1 MDAGPSLFYIPSDL
15 KPEEIASWASDLVT
29 ARSDALGRDDQA
41 VRCLPEG
48 PRFSHF
54 PAFPKKIVQTPGLM
68 IVLAE
73 DLTYRQIFTDGR
85 PLPKDPSPS
94 FTGYSVGRWEG
105 DTLVVE
111 TIGYKDATWL
121 DFAGH
126 PHSEHLRVVERYR
139 RLSIGRMEIE
149 ETFDDP
155 QIFSRPLKVRVT
167 ATLVPD
173 TDLLEY
179 VCAENERDRHR
190 LVGTV
195 TAETTAHTFVTV
207 APEVL
212 AQYVGSYDFRWPEN
226 PTVPSIWPIAMAN
239 GELLLQGA
247 PLRPLSDTEFVWAD
261 GSRLRFFKDARGRV
275 AHFTMVFVE
284 GDLVATRMTVV
295 K

>member
-1 MDAGPSLFYIPSDL
+1 VPR
-15 KPEEIASWASDLVT
+15 T
-29 ARSDALGRDDQA
+29 SDATIR

-54 PAFPKKIVQTPGLM
+54 PAFPKKIVQTPHL
-68 IVLAE
+68 IVILGE
-73 DLTYRQIFTDGR
+73 DLSYRQVFLDGR

-94 FTGYSVGRWEG
+94 FMGYSVGRWEG
-105 DTLVVE
+105 DSLVVE

-126 PHSEHLRVVERYR
+126 PHSERLRLTERYR
-139 RLSIGRMEIE
+139 RLNTGQMEIQ
-149 ETFDDP
+149 ETFEDP
-155 QIFSRPLKVRVT
+155 DVFGQPLKVTVK

-195 TAETTAHTFVTV
+195 TAETKALTFVKV
-207 APEVL
+207 SPEIL
-212 AQYVGSYDFRWPEN
+212 KQYVGSYDFRFPEN
-226 PTVPSIWPIAMAN
+226 PTVPSIWQMTMAN

-247 PLRPLSDTEFVWAD
+247 PLKPLSDTEFFWAD
-261 GSRLRFFKDARGRV
+261 SNRLTFYRDAQGRV
-275 AHFTMVFVE
+275 THFTLLFVE
-284 GDLVATRMTVV
+284 GDLVGKRLPDGA